1 MSEPRLTDVF
11 VECLVANDC
20 GAGARRAAGEQSLCF
35 ELHRVQWLETLE
47 PTALPMGASID
58 GSVDGSVDGPVDS
71 QRVLCHFRA
80 PDAESVRQVLRRID
94 VPIGALWVAR
104 NNRIRG
110 RHS

>member
-47 PTALPMGASID
+47 PTALPIDASID
-58 GSVDGSVDGPVDS
+58 GSVDGSADS

-94 VPIGALWVAR
+94 VPIGALWVTR
-104 NNRIRG
+104 KNRTRG
-110 RHS
+110 GHY